1 MTNGQ
6 LNNDREAIFAELLA
20 AFGRRDD
27 DVILAAMRPDVVLV
41 LPGTSPLAGTYRGIE
56 DVGRFVVELRAVL
69 DTGRHG
75 VSFEHE
81 GDDMVVRHQVA
92 VHGPQHIAGMVLHQ
106 RFTFD
111 APTGKIAAITVEPQD
126 RGLFDY
132 VVHTAISD
140 GKVSALS

>member
-1 MTNGQ
+1 MVSEQ
-6 LNNDREAIFAELLA
+6 LNTDREAIFAELLA
-20 AFGRRDD
+20 AFGRRDQ

-41 LPGTSPLAGTYRGIE
+41 LPGSSPLAGTYRGIE
-56 DVGRFVVELRAVL
+56 DLGRFVTELRAVL
-69 DTGRHG
+69 DTGRHE

-81 GDDMVVRHQVA
+81 GDQMIVRHQVA
-92 VHGPQHIAGMVLHQ
+92 VHGPQHIAAMILRQ

-111 APTGKIAAITVEPQD
+111 ASGKIASITVEPED

-132 VVHTAISD
+132 VVHSAISE